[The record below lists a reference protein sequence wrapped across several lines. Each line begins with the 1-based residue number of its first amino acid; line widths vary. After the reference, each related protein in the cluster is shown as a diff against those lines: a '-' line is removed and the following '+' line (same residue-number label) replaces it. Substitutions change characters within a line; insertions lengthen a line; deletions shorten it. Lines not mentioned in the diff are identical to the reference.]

1 MSEEVVTPGAEEQLA
16 AIASLSRALDHES
29 IDYWLFG
36 GWAVDFWVGRVTRRH
51 DDIDVAAWRADY
63 EAIGTALQAVGWR
76 HTPVPDEVVGTRYQ
90 WGMAEVEFT
99 FMTTDSDGSAVIPLH
114 DHPIVWSAEPL
125 GNERRELGGVN
136 SRTIPLALLRA
147 GKSSTREGVAEAAK
161 DRSDA
166 QALSGLE
173 P

>member
-1 MSEEVVTPGAEEQLA
+1 MSRGDVHPGAENQLA
-16 AIASLSRALDHES
+16 AIASLSRTLDDQA

-36 GWAVDFWVGRVTRRH
+36 GWAVDFWAGRVTRKH
-51 DDIDVAAWRADY
+51 DDIDVAAWRHDY
-63 EAIGTALQAVGWR
+63 EAIQTALQTVGWR
-76 HTPVPDEVVGTRYQ
+76 HTPVADEVVGTRYQ
-90 WGMAEVEFT
+90 WGTAQVEFT
-99 FMTTDSDGSAVIPLH
+99 FMTTDNHGRAVIPIP

-125 GNERRELGGVN
+125 GHERRELRSIT
-136 SRTIPLALLRA
+136 SRVIPLALLKA
-147 GKSSTREGVAEAAK
+147 GKSLAREGSAEGAK